1 MNIEHY
7 FITSDSSHFLYK
19 FQSIGPKGIINKV
32 VFFSKIN
39 HPYKNYYNLSF
50 GDWDDIN
57 NGINDCITSNNNDT
71 KKVLFT
77 VAITTKLFM
86 TRFPD
91 ATILIEGS
99 TKSRTR
105 LYQMS
110 IIQNLQEIEKY
121 FEILGLRNGK
131 WRKFKTGINFD
142 AFLVK
147 RK

>member
-1 MNIEHY
+1 MNLDQYPIA
-7 FITSDSSHFLYK
+7 SDNSHLTYEFE
-19 FQSIGPKGIINKV
+19 SIGPKGVIKKFVLFQRIGSQN
-32 VFFSKIN
+32 SS
-39 HPYKNYYNLSF
+39 YYNLSF
-50 GDWDDIN
+50 GDWDEIN
-57 NGINDCITSNNNDT
+57 NEINDCITSNNSDS

-77 VAITTKLFM
+77 VAITTKLF
-86 TRFPD
+86 TTHFPD

-110 IIQNLQEIEKY
+110 IVQNLQEIEKY
-121 FEILGLRNGK
+121 FKILGLRNGK

-142 AFLVK
+142 AFLIK